1 MGPAS
6 SIRTLQLSTISIK
19 MKTALVLI
27 FTFALLSQGY
37 ALKCHVCTGT
47 AGICETGKDPEEKT
61 CASSEKSC
69 LFMSSG
75 TGDSKVEY
83 KACSAIDKA
92 ICQDMTL
99 GTTTAKAC
107 MCTDDNCNKDSTSC
121 KCSGASAIT
130 FSIFTLFGV
139 LLMKGL

>member
-1 MGPAS
+1 MGS

-19 MKTALVLI
+19 MKTVLVLI
-27 FTFALLSQGY
+27 FTLALLTQGY

-83 KACSAIDKA
+83 KAC
-92 ICQDMTL
+92 
-99 GTTTAKAC
+99 

-130 FSIFTLFGV
+130 FSIFTLF
-139 LLMKGL
+139 

>member
-1 MGPAS
+1 MGS

-19 MKTALVLI
+19 MKTVLVLI
-27 FTFALLSQGY
+27 FTLALLTQGY

-107 MCTDDNCNKDSTSC
+107 MCQMTTATRIAPPANVLELQLS
-121 KCSGASAIT
+121 
-130 FSIFTLFGV
+130 LFQSS
-139 LLMKGL
+139 LYSLFYS